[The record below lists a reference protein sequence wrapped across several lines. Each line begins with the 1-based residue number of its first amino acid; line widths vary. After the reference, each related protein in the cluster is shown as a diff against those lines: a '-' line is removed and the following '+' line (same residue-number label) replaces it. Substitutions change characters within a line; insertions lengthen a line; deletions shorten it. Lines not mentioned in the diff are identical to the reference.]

1 MRVEAV
7 DRRVMVDGNQGGMS
21 AAGTMGRPG
30 KQGAAEPKMG
40 AEGKGFALEDV
51 RQATEALDKT
61 VKALNSR
68 LSFVFHEDSGRMQ
81 VQVVDNQTQEVVK
94 EIPPTE
100 VLEVVAHIRE
110 MIGVLLDKK
119 A

>member
-1 MRVEAV
+1 VVCLQPGRWE
-7 DRRVMVDGNQGGMS
+7 DREN
-21 AAGTMGRPG
+21 
-30 KQGAAEPKMG
+30 
-40 AEGKGFALEDV
+40 KGLQSLKWEQRARAFALEDV